1 MIKNLEENYLKTNI
15 TMQPYGPTKFNVPS
29 EILNNY
35 YENLLTARKEVEPFE
50 RITPEKFRLKT
61 NKISEFNKNLKIF
74 SLGKNNKEASELIKK
89 TKKINNINSN

>member
-35 YENLLTARKEVEPFE
+35 YENLLTARKEVEPLE

-61 NKISEFNKNLKIF
+61 NKISEFNKNINIL
-74 SLGKNNKEASELIKK
+74 SLGKNKKETGK
-89 TKKINNINSN
+89 

>member
-61 NKISEFNKNLKIF
+61 NKISEFNKNLKF
-74 SLGKNNKEASELIKK
+74 KKHLNKYKIEKIMDLI
-89 TKKINNINSN
+89 I